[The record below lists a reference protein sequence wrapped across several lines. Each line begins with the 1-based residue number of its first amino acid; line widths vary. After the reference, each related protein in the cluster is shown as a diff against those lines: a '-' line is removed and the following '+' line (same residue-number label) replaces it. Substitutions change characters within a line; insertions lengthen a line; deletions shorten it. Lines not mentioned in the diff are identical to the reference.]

1 MDTVEDPAVKG
12 ILSDL
17 CKAISLINENQKT
30 IVSPAS
36 APVSAA
42 AAVANESSGM
52 VSLGTIPKRNRIA
65 IESSD
70 TGTSRFGPNTDKT
83 VPVPVPV
90 PETEK
95 ISPEVA
101 KFREVV
107 RKAECSTL
115 IFNLNMGRIPIM
127 NTATMSNKATLALAA
142 MAAENEERPGSIP
155 EEDTV
160 ATIDDVLSMATKIDF
175 YGRKT
180 KTYTNARDKK
190 SGSFCTIPVLYE
202 FSDKDSRF
210 EAETY
215 LRKKCGAHCST
226 PYPTILRECIRQ
238 AVDAVKADFPNDQ
251 VKVTVDANNFC
262 LRAAR
267 RAPVEGNAKKNRWQY
282 ADKTVPLPDLAL
294 DVDAKKVPD
303 GFKLALPVRNEVEV
317 MEAAEAAASEAVL

>member
-1 MDTVEDPAVKG
+1 MDTVADPAVKD

-17 CKAISLINENQKT
+17 CKAISLINENHKA
-30 IVSPAS
+30 IVSPSS
-36 APVSAA
+36 AAVSAA
-42 AAVANESSGM
+42 AAVANKSTGM
-52 VSLGTIPKRNRIA
+52 VSLGTIPKRNRTA
-65 IESSD
+65 IENTDLGASQLP
-70 TGTSRFGPNTDKT
+70 GPNTEKS
-83 VPVPVPV
+83 VSVPV
-90 PETEK
+90 PETK
-95 ISPEVA
+95 KVSPEVA
-101 KFREVV
+101 KFREAM

-180 KTYTNARDKK
+180 NTYTNARDKK

-202 FSDKDSRF
+202 FSDKDTRF

-215 LRKKCGAHCST
+215 LRNKCGAHCST

-238 AVDAVKADFPNDQ
+238 VVDAVKVDFPNDQ

-267 RAPVEGNAKKNRWQY
+267 REPVEGNAKKTDGNTWTELSRCRIS
-282 ADKTVPLPDLAL
+282 PLMLML
-294 DVDAKKVPD
+294 K
-303 GFKLALPVRNEVEV
+303 GFRMVSSWLCPANGPNHR
-317 MEAAEAAASEAVL
+317 